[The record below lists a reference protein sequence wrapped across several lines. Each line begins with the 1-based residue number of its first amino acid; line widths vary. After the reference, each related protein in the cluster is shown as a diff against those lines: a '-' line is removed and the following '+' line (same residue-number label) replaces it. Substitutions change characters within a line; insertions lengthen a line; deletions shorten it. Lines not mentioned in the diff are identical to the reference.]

1 MDNKIIY
8 SEQYVIK
15 HTFTS
20 KIVPNVEA
28 SVKINNKEE
37 DSFTGFIGTEF
48 SYVCSAEGYETYK
61 DNGVI
66 GAGNED
72 INITL
77 SPLPHKLVI
86 TTNVS
91 EEDLHN
97 QVIVVKMGDDLLD
110 ANNLLLYPGEEVT
123 VSVDCPG
130 YRPVHDVNIVM
141 GVENM
146 EYQINLIKTDCSL
159 TFRVEPAFPDIIITK
174 HNDTVS
180 STYQANNTPLTNL
193 AIGDT
198 LEYTITEQDYE
209 TLTGTVIID
218 TQNQELHIKMNKV
231 LNEDMTE

>member
-8 SEQYVIK
+8 SEQYVIE

-20 KIVPNVEA
+20 KIVPNINA
-28 SVKINNKEE
+28 SVTINNKEH
-37 DSFTGFIGTEF
+37 DSFTGFMGTSF

-77 SPLPHKLVI
+77 TPLPHKLVI
-86 TTNVS
+86 KTNVDM
-91 EEDLHN
+91 EDLPN
-97 QVIVVKMGDDLLD
+97 QIITMKMG
-110 ANNLLLYPGEEVT
+110 NNELTDNNILLYPGEEVV
-123 VSVDCPG
+123 VSVSCDG
-130 YRPVHDVNIVM
+130 YRPVHDVNIIM

-159 TFRVEPAFPDIIITK
+159 TFFIEPLIADIIITK

-180 STYQANNTPLTNL
+180 STYWANNTPLTNL

-198 LEYTITEQDYE
+198 IEYTITEPSYE

-231 LNEDMTE
+231 INEDMTE

>member
-8 SEQYVIK
+8 SEQYVIE

-20 KIVPNVEA
+20 KIVPNVDA
-28 SVKINNKEE
+28 SVTINNKEQ
-37 DSFTGFIGTEF
+37 DSFTGFMGTSF

-77 SPLPHKLVI
+77 TPLPHKLI
-86 TTNVS
+86 IKTNADV
-91 EEDLHN
+91 EDLPN
-97 QVIVVKMGDDLLD
+97 QTITMKMGSNELIGD
-110 ANNLLLYPGEEVT
+110 NLLLYPGEEVT

-130 YRPVHDVNIVM
+130 YRHLHDVNIVM

-159 TFRVEPAFPDIIITK
+159 TFRVDPAFPDIIITK

-180 STYQANNTPLTNL
+180 STYCANNTPLTNL

-198 LEYTITEQDYE
+198 IEFTITEPGYE

-218 TQNQELHIKMNKV
+218 TQNQELYIKMNKV
-231 LNEDMTE
+231 INEDMNE